1 MEESVKKS
9 GRVLVNASLVTE
21 ELLVKAQDQ
30 QNKTGQR
37 LTEVLI
43 AMGVNAEAIRQALA
57 TRLKVPEISL
67 QDYQPESDLLD
78 LIPESWVVKH
88 GIIPLE
94 RVQNIL
100 TLGMVNPFD
109 IEVVKD
115 IRFKTGL
122 NVRVAVVSESE
133 LSRVIDA
140 CFGASSSPTSEV
152 NLDEVLKDI
161 GNEEIEILAQSQLE
175 EEEEDEFPEGM
186 ESEAPVIRLVDR
198 MIQDAVRARATDIH
212 IEPAQSKVLVRYR
225 IDGVLRDI
233 LNVPKY
239 VQGPLLSR
247 IKVMGSMDISDKRR
261 PQDGRSKIKIGK
273 RVVDLRISSLP
284 TMYGEKIVIRLL
296 EQKKG
301 VISIGDIG
309 FSSHLV
315 QAIGQLTQHPQGMI
329 LVTGPTG
336 SGKTTTLYSILSR
349 LNDGTTNIVTVED
362 PVEYQVPGINQVQIN
377 VKAGM
382 TFANGL
388 RSILRQDPDVV
399 LVGEMRDHET
409 AEIAFHAAQTGHLVL
424 STLHTNDAASTV
436 TRLLSMGIDPYLIAS
451 SVLGILAQRLVRQLC
466 AQCKEP
472 VSPDQK
478 LEKWVP
484 KDAEDKAY
492 QVFAAKGCKRCRET
506 GYLGRFPISEILVP
520 NDTIRDLIMKGLA
533 DRAILNVARKGGMKT
548 IFEDGIDR
556 VLQGLTTLEEVTRV
570 VAPPRPLP
578 EGRKKK
584 PSLVAIEGNKQA
596 SSDK

>member
-1 MEESVKKS
+1 MENSERKIA
-9 GRVLVNASLVTE
+9 RVLLNAELLTE

-30 QNKTGQR
+30 QNKSGRR
-37 LTEVLI
+37 LTEILI
-43 AMGVNAEAIRQALA
+43 ALGVNAEGIRQALA
-57 TRLKVPEISL
+57 THFKVPEISL
-67 QDYQPESDLLD
+67 QSYILGEELVE
-78 LIPESWVVKH
+78 LIPENWVLKN

-122 NVRVAVVSESE
+122 NVRVAVISEAE
-133 LSRVIDA
+133 LPGVIER
-140 CFGASSSPTSEV
+140 CYGASAQTAEV
-152 NLDEVLKDI
+152 DLDEVLSDI
-161 GNEEIEILAQSQLE
+161 GSEEIEILAQTHLE

-198 MIQDAVRARATDIH
+198 IIQDAVKARATDVH
-212 IEPAQSKVLVRYR
+212 IEPAQSSVHVRYR

-233 LNVPKY
+233 LEVPKY

-247 IKVMGSMDISDKRR
+247 VKVMGSMDISDKRK
-261 PQDGRSKIKIGK
+261 PQDGRTKVKVGR

-284 TMYGEKIVIRLL
+284 TMFGEKIVLRLL

-301 VISIGDIG
+301 VISVGDIG

-315 QAIGQLTQHPQGMI
+315 QSVGQLTQSPQGMI
-329 LVTGPTG
+329 LCTGPTG
-336 SGKTTTLYSILSR
+336 SGKTTTLYSLLSS
-349 LNDGTTNIVTVED
+349 LNNGTTNIVTVED

-377 VKAGM
+377 VRAGM

-424 STLHTNDAASTV
+424 STLHTNDAASCLFGFGHLGTEV
-436 TRLLSMGIDPYLIAS
+436 SAPTLS
-451 SVLGILAQRLVRQLC
+451 SV
-466 AQCKEP
+466 
-472 VSPDQK
+472 
-478 LEKWVP
+478 
-484 KDAEDKAY
+484 
-492 QVFAAKGCKRCRET
+492 
-506 GYLGRFPISEILVP
+506 
-520 NDTIRDLIMKGLA
+520 
-533 DRAILNVARKGGMKT
+533 
-548 IFEDGIDR
+548 
-556 VLQGLTTLEEVTRV
+556 
-570 VAPPRPLP
+570 
-578 EGRKKK
+578 
-584 PSLVAIEGNKQA
+584 
-596 SSDK
+596 